1 MMFAQ
6 RRRNISQFTLICG
19 LIDNDVGLMGITMK
33 NYMQVCDSEESSR
46 WWDLL
51 IDEDGVS
58 MPLRTL
64 RIDLMMA
71 VAVNG

>member
-1 MMFAQ
+1 MFAQ
-6 RRRNISQFTLICG
+6 RRKNISKFTPICG